1 MMGDYGRLAYK
12 ASISWSIIAEVPDDA
27 PCVSPNLRTILMTA
41 VSTWK
46 KILGE
51 GLRVDM
57 SGLSIPHIYIENIL
71 I

>member
-1 MMGDYGRLAYK
+1 MGPGYGGILASE

-51 GLRVDM
+51 GLKVD
-57 SGLSIPHIYIENIL
+57 
-71 I
+71 